1 MATLNDV
8 YNANCECVGSVTS
21 IEQLESASIALF
33 PNPAKEVLNVQNW
46 KDGHVVI
53 YDYQGRIVMDQQLQD
68 NVISVKQLS
77 QGIYR
82 LLVDGKSIAWVK
94 E

>member
-8 YNANCECVGSVTS
+8 YNANCECAGSVTS
-21 IEQLESASIALF
+21 VEQLESLSIALF

-46 KDGHVVI
+46 KNGHVVI

-68 NVISVKQLS
+68 NVIAVKQLS
-77 QGIYR
+77 SGIYR
-82 LLVDGKSIAWVK
+82 ILVDGHSIAWVK